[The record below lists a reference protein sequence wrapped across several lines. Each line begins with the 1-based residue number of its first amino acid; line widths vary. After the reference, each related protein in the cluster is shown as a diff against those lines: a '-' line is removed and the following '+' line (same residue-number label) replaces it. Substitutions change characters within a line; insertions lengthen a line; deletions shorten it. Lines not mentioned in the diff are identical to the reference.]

1 MRTLAGPWA
10 ASPAAA
16 STCYPLTGRTVRLAA
31 LVLPFAL
38 CPAVVAAQASTQ
50 YPAQQG
56 TAAPSV
62 AASQP
67 STSSERSEDRP
78 GRLLVVDCPV
88 HGTSDATSPSD
99 ADSTTNAV
107 PRPASGAASPRI
119 LDGVSAGSPRNR

>member
-1 MRTLAGPWA
+1 
-10 ASPAAA
+10 
-16 STCYPLTGRTVRLAA
+16 VRLAA

-50 YPAQQG
+50 HPAQQG

-99 ADSTTNAV
+99 ADSTTQALVAALCARAGSAPASQATIRHLLTV
-107 PRPASGAASPRI
+107 PRDVSNAPRAEHE
-119 LDGVSAGSPRNR
+119 LRAQ